1 MESLQIIQGIQV
13 LLREFGRPWFIAGGW
28 AIDLHLNHVTR
39 PHEDVEIAIL
49 RQDQLVLQEFLGN
62 WDFQKVIPPAKR
74 GLRES
79 WETGEWLEK
88 PVHEIHATR
97 SEGDVRSLEILLN
110 EVKGDIWVFRR
121 DHRIS
126 LPLSKMGRVSAFGVP
141 YLSPEIVLLYKTKY
155 RKKKDDLDLENVV
168 SHLDD
173 AGRQWLRSA
182 IEIHSP
188 SHPWLDRL

>member
-1 MESLQIIQGIQV
+1 MESFQIIQGIQV

-49 RQDQLVLQEFLGN
+49 RQDQLVLQEFLGD

-79 WETGEWLEK
+79 WKTGEWLEK

-110 EVKGDIWVFRR
+110 EVKGDSWVFRR
-121 DHRIS
+121 DHRITLS
-126 LPLSKMGRVSAFGVP
+126 LSKIGLVSALGIP
-141 YLSPEIVLLYKTKY
+141 YLCPEIVLLYKAKH
-155 RKKKDDLDLENVV
+155 RKRKDDLDFENVI
-168 SHLDD
+168 SYLDD

-182 IEIHSP
+182 IEIQFP
-188 SHPWLDRL
+188 SHPWLERL